1 MLGLNIKRFH
11 FTCGADIL
19 VCGFWR
25 LSSRQFILEN
35 TGKFRESRRGGPR
48 GDSKAALHSKRKRF
62 KWRKRI
68 LLDREF
74 LNHFTRGIS
83 LYRPL

>member
-1 MLGLNIKRFH
+1 VGTRFPAALSPICRRKRMLGLNIKRFH

-48 GDSKAALHSKRKRF
+48 RDSKAALHSKRKRF
-62 KWRKRI
+62 K
-68 LLDREF
+68 
-74 LNHFTRGIS
+74 
-83 LYRPL
+83 